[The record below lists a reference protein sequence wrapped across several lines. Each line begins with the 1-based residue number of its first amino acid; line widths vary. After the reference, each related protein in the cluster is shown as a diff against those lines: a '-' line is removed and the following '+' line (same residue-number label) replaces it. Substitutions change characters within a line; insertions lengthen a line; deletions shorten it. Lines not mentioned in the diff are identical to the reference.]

1 MDKRQVKKEYL
12 RSIQPMGI
20 VQVKNLKD
28 GRGLLMRSANTSGTI
43 NSLRFQLN
51 SGAFP
56 TSQELLRDWR
66 ELGEASFTIEV
77 IDELEATDDP
87 ARDYDAELRAL
98 EELWLERLQPY
109 GELGYHSRKR
119 TPQS

>member
-1 MDKRQVKKEYL
+1 MDKRQAKKEYL

-28 GRGLLMRSANTSGTI
+28 GRCLLMRSANTGGTI

-56 TSQELLRDWR
+56 TSQQLLRDWKK
-66 ELGEASFTIEV
+66 LGESSFTIEV

-87 ARDYDAELRAL
+87 ARDCDAELHAL
-98 EELWLERLQPY
+98 EELWLERLQPFD
-109 GELGYHSRKR
+109 ELGYHSRKR
-119 TPQS
+119 RPQS